1 MLTKLIVLGIYFAI
15 LFMIGIIASRQ
26 IKQLSDFYVGGKKMG
41 YWLVAFSARVTGESG
56 WLLLGLTGMGA
67 IAGYSAF
74 WVVLGEVLGVAFS
87 WFFMAKRF
95 KRLTD
100 KYDSITVPD
109 FFESHFKTKTHTLRI
124 IAALTLATFVIIFVS
139 AQIDIT
145 GKAFEDLLGINYYT
159 GALAGFFIVVAY
171 IFVGGFVAVVW
182 SDLFQGVLMFFGL
195 IILPF
200 VIWWGFDSGQGV
212 TESLNNIDPA
222 LTSPWGIY
230 DDPWLNIATL
240 FGFAMIGLGFLGS
253 PQVYVRFIS
262 VRNTKEIDKG
272 RWVAILFTL
281 ITDSAA
287 VLIGILGRIVFTS
300 AGEDPE
306 SILGPGGEEVLVLVV
321 NNFFPNLIIA
331 IYIAI
336 ILSAIMSTID
346 SLLVVG
352 SGSIVRDL
360 YQKVMRP
367 DRINDPL
374 TGMSR
379 AITLVMALIA
389 LAIAITVSLISPD
402 RTVFWF
408 AIFGWSG
415 IAATFCPATIL
426 ALFWK
431 PFSEVGAM
439 ASMLTGFLCVPLF
452 KFWVQSFDIVGPYF
466 EKMDVLFP
474 SFVLAMLA
482 GWLFTKIFPRPADE
496 KLEDV

>member
-1 MLTKLIVLGIYFAI
+1 MLTKLIVLAIYFAI
-15 LFMIGIIASRQ
+15 LFAIGILASRQ
-26 IKQLSDFYVGGKKMG
+26 VHKLSDFYVGGKKLG

-67 IAGYSAF
+67 IAGYSAY
-74 WVVLGEVLGVAFS
+74 WVVVGEVLGVALS
-87 WFFMAKRF
+87 WFFMAKPF

-100 KYDSITVPD
+100 QYESITVPD
-109 FFESHFKTKTHTLRI
+109 FFESHFDTKTHRLRI
-124 IAALTLATFVIIFVS
+124 IAALTLAIFVIIFVA

-145 GKAFEDLLGINYYT
+145 GKAFEDLLGVNYFA

-195 IILPF
+195 IILP
-200 VIWWGFDSGQGV
+200 VVVWYYLPEGTNITQ
-212 TESLNNIDPA
+212 SLQAIDPA
-222 LTSPWGIY
+222 LTSAWGTS

-262 VRNTKEIDKG
+262 VKNTEEIDKG

-287 VLIGILGRIVFTS
+287 VLIGILGRIVFTN
-300 AGEDPE
+300 AGQDPE
-306 SILGPGGEEVLVLVV
+306 SILGQGGEEVLVLMV
-321 NNFFPNLIIA
+321 NNFFPNIIIA

-360 YQKVMRP
+360 YQKVWRP
-367 DRINDPL
+367 DRSGESLINL
-374 TGMSR
+374 SR
-379 AITLVMALIA
+379 GITLIMALVA
-389 LAIAITVSLISPD
+389 LAIALSVAVLSPD

-431 PFSEVGAM
+431 PYSEQGAM
-439 ASMLTGFLCVPLF
+439 ASMLTGFLCVPIF
-452 KFWVQSFDIVGPYF
+452 KFGVQSIDGVGIYF

-474 SFVLAMLA
+474 AFVLSMLA
-482 GWLFTKIFPRPADE
+482 RWLFSKIYPRIIIP
-496 KLEDV
+496 K

>member
-15 LFMIGIIASRQ
+15 LFMIGIVASRQ
-26 IKQLSDFYVGGKKMG
+26 IKQLSDFYVGGKRLG

-74 WVVLGEVLGVAFS
+74 WVVAGEVLGVAIS
-87 WFFMAKRF
+87 WFFMAKHF
-95 KRLTD
+95 KRMTD

-109 FFESHFKTKTHTLRI
+109 FFESHFGTKTHQLRI
-124 IAALTLATFVIIFVS
+124 IAALSLAIFVIIFVA

-145 GKAFEDLLGINYYT
+145 GKAFEDLLGVNYFA

-195 IILPF
+195 IILPII
-200 VIWWGFDSGQGV
+200 IWWTIDLGDGL
-212 TESLNNIDPA
+212 TASLQAIDPA
-222 LTSPWGIY
+222 LTSPWGIH

-262 VRNTKEIDKG
+262 VKNTLEIDKG

-287 VLIGILGRIVFTS
+287 VFIGILGRIVFTS
-300 AGEDPE
+300 AGDDPV
-306 SILGPGGEEVLVLVV
+306 IALGEGGEEVLVHVV
-321 NNFFPNLIIA
+321 NEFLPPLIVA

-367 DRINDPL
+367 DRIKDPL
-374 TGMSR
+374 TGLSR
-379 AITLVMALIA
+379 GITLVMALIA
-389 LAIAITVSLISPD
+389 LAIAITVALVSPD

-431 PFSEVGAM
+431 PFSERGAM
-439 ASMLTGFLCVPLF
+439 ASMLTGFLSVPIF
-452 KFWVQSFDIVGPYF
+452 KFGIQNIPSVGIYF

-482 GWLFTKIFPRPADE
+482 GWLFTKIYPRKGQE
-496 KLEDV
+496 VMED

>member
-15 LFMIGIIASRQ
+15 LFVIGILASRK
-26 IKQLSDFYVGGKKMG
+26 IHKLSDFYVGGKKMG

-74 WVVLGEVLGVAFS
+74 WVVFGEVLGVALS
-87 WFFMAKRF
+87 WFFMAKPF

-100 KYDSITVPD
+100 KYDSITSTD
-109 FFESHFKTKTHTLRI
+109 FFESHFKSKNHRLRI
-124 IAALTLATFVIIFVS
+124 ISGVTLAVFVIIFVA

-145 GKAFEDLLGINYYT
+145 GKAFEDLLDVNYFA
-159 GALAGFFIVVAY
+159 GALAGFLIVVAY

-182 SDLFQGVLMFFGL
+182 SDLFQGILMFFGL
-195 IILPF
+195 VILPI
-200 VIWWGFDSGQGV
+200 VIWFNLPEGSI
-212 TESLNNIDPA
+212 TSSLQAIDPS
-222 LTSPWGIY
+222 LISIWGIH
-230 DDPWLNIATL
+230 DDLWLNISTL

-253 PQVYVRFIS
+253 PHVYARFIS
-262 VRNTKEIDKG
+262 VKNTVEIDKG
-272 RWVAILFTL
+272 KWVAILFTL

-287 VLIGILGRIVFTS
+287 VLIGILGRIYFTNS
-300 AGEDPE
+300 GQDPE
-306 SILGPGGEEVLVLVV
+306 AILGTGGEEVIVQVI
-321 NNFFPNLIIA
+321 NDFFPPLIVA

-346 SLLVVG
+346 SLLIVG
-352 SGSIVRDL
+352 SGSIVRDI

-367 DRINDPL
+367 DRPGESL
-374 TGMSR
+374 TRLSR
-379 AITLVMALIA
+379 IVTLIMALIA
-389 LAIAITVSLISPD
+389 LAIALSVAIISPD

-426 ALFWK
+426 SLFWK
-431 PFSEVGAM
+431 PYSEQGAM
-439 ASMLTGFLCVPLF
+439 ASMLTGFLCVPIF
-452 KFWVQSFDIVGPYF
+452 KFGIQRIDSVGIYF

-474 SFVLAMLA
+474 AFVLSMIA
-482 GWLFTKIFPRPADE
+482 GWIFTKLYPRLD
-496 KLEDV
+496 

>member
-1 MLTKLIVLGIYFAI
+1 MLTKLIVLAIYFAI
-15 LFMIGIIASRQ
+15 LFVIGIMASRK
-26 IKQLSDFYVGGKKMG
+26 IHKLSDYYVGGKQLG

-74 WVVLGEVLGVAFS
+74 WVVFGEVLGVTLS
-87 WFFMAKRF
+87 WFFMAKPF

-100 KYDSITVPD
+100 EYDSITVPD
-109 FFESHFKTKTHTLRI
+109 FFESHFKTTNHRLRI
-124 IAALTLATFVIIFVS
+124 IAAVTLAIFVIIFVA

-145 GKAFEDLLGINYYT
+145 GKAFEDLLGVNYFA
-159 GALAGFFIVVAY
+159 GALAGFLIVVAY
-171 IFVGGFVAVVW
+171 IFIGGFVAVVW

-200 VIWWGFDSGQGV
+200 VIWYHLPGG
-212 TESLNNIDPA
+212 TNITTSLNAIDPA

-230 DDPWLNIATL
+230 DDPWLNVATL

-262 VRNTKEIDKG
+262 VKNTEEIDKG
-272 RWVAILFTL
+272 RWVAIGFTL
-281 ITDSAA
+281 ITDGAA

-300 AGEDPE
+300 AGQDPE
-306 SILGPGGEEVLVLVV
+306 SILGAGGEEVIVQVV
-321 NNFFPNLIIA
+321 NNFFPALIVA

-367 DRINDPL
+367 DRSGESL
-374 TGMSR
+374 TTLSR
-379 AITLVMALIA
+379 VVTLGMALIA
-389 LAIAITVSLISPD
+389 LAIALSVAVLSPD

-431 PFSEVGAM
+431 PYSEQGAM
-439 ASMLTGFLCVPLF
+439 ASMLTGFLCVPIF
-452 KFWVQSFDIVGPYF
+452 KFGVQSIESVGIYF

-474 SFVLAMLA
+474 SFVLAMIA
-482 GWLFTKIFPRPADE
+482 GWVFTKLYPRPE
-496 KLEDV
+496 ET

>member
-1 MLTKLIVLGIYFAI
+1 MLTKLIVLAIYFTI
-15 LFMIGIIASRQ
+15 LFAIGIMASRK
-26 IKQLSDFYVGGKKMG
+26 IHKLSDYYVGGKKMG

-74 WVVLGEVLGVAFS
+74 WVVLGEVLGVAIS
-87 WFFMAKRF
+87 WYFMAKPF
-95 KRLTD
+95 KKLTD

-109 FFESHFKTKTHTLRI
+109 FFESHFQTKTHRLRI
-124 IAALTLATFVIIFVS
+124 IAALTLAIFVIIFVA

-145 GKAFEDLLGINYYT
+145 GKAFEDLLGVNYFA
-159 GALAGFFIVVAY
+159 GALTGFFIVVAY

-182 SDLFQGVLMFFGL
+182 SDLFQGILMFFGL
-195 IILPF
+195 IILP
-200 VIWWGFDSGQGV
+200 VAIWFNLPEG
-212 TESLNNIDPA
+212 TNITTSLNAIDPA
-222 LTSPWGIY
+222 LTSLWGIHN
-230 DDPWLNIATL
+230 DPWLNVATL

-262 VRNTKEIDKG
+262 VKNTEEIDKG
-272 RWVAILFTL
+272 RWVAIGFTL

-287 VLIGILGRIVFTS
+287 VLVGILGRIVFTS
-300 AGEDPE
+300 AGQDPE
-306 SILGPGGEEVLVLVV
+306 AILGQGGEEVIVLVV
-321 NNFFPNLIIA
+321 NNFFPTLIVA

-360 YQKVMRP
+360 YQKVFRP
-367 DRINDPL
+367 DRSGESL
-374 TGMSR
+374 TNLSR
-379 AITLVMALIA
+379 GITLVMALVA
-389 LAIAITVSLISPD
+389 LAIAISVAVLSPD

-431 PFSEVGAM
+431 PYSEQGAM
-439 ASMLTGFLCVPLF
+439 ASMLTGFLCVPIF
-452 KFWVQSFDIVGPYF
+452 KFGVQRIESVGVYF

-474 SFVLAMLA
+474 AFVLSMLA
-482 GWLFTKIFPRPADE
+482 GWIFTKIYPRPVE
-496 KLEDV
+496 E